1 MELRDFVPV
10 PPLDPNAP
18 IVLSVEH
25 YIEIKAE
32 AWPFLNNATIRRSSA
47 LALHSLYRDY
57 CSYVTG
63 ETKEAHDYNHDFLRK
78 VCAILVQ
85 YIKQPYSASYSFPIQ
100 KQRTITVDVP
110 MERKVGL
117 FKKETYIE
125 KQTRTETYTET
136 QTVTYKGWVLDRFY
150 RMEGAGAG
158 ASYLV
163 IDYCLGA
170 DGKLYT
176 LLYEQGKGFDPLIME
191 CTLITPG
198 VISDTYCNIYN
209 HILGGSIGALDAISA
224 FPNHPSR
231 KVSRTLDGDS
241 FTVNF
246 PLQIDD
252 PATYPY
258 KYLDGTLARIVKL
271 MTEEEKAAVLAD
283 YTMDKL
289 FEREIV

>member
-1 MELRDFVPV
+1 M
-10 PPLDPNAP
+10 
-18 IVLSVEH
+18 
-25 YIEIKAE
+25 
-32 AWPFLNNATIRRSSA
+32 
-47 LALHSLYRDY
+47 
-57 CSYVTG
+57 
-63 ETKEAHDYNHDFLRK
+63 
-78 VCAILVQ
+78 VQ
-85 YIKQPYSASYSFPIQ
+85 E
-100 KQRTITVDVP
+100 RTDV
-110 MERKVGL
+110 
-117 FKKETYIE
+117 
-125 KQTRTETYTET
+125 
-136 QTVTYKGWVLDRFY
+136 
-150 RMEGAGAG
+150 
-158 ASYLV
+158 
-163 IDYCLGA
+163 
-170 DGKLYT
+170 
-176 LLYEQGKGFDPLIME
+176 GFDLLFGTE
-191 CTLITPG
+191 SLSESLRQ
-198 VISDTYCNIYN
+198 VRSYCNIYN